1 MSIDIDDIE
10 RRMDGALASFK
21 TDLAGL
27 RTGRAS
33 AGLLEPIMVDAY
45 GQMMPISQVGTVSVP
60 EPRLLTV
67 QVWDKGQVAAT
78 EKAIRESNLG
88 LNPMTEGQLI
98 RIPLPELNEERR
110 EELVK
115 VAGAMPSKRVLLCAM
130 CAAMAW
136 TRLRKRKR
144 TATFRKMMPSSILTR
159 CRI

>member
-45 GQMMPISQVGTVSVP
+45 GANDADKPSRHVSVP

-67 QVWDKGQVAAT
+67 QVWDKRA
-78 EKAIRESNLG
+78 
-88 LNPMTEGQLI
+88 
-98 RIPLPELNEERR
+98 
-110 EELVK
+110 
-115 VAGAMPSKRVLLCAM
+115 
-130 CAAMAW
+130 
-136 TRLRKRKR
+136 RLRRRRKPFAR
-144 TATFRKMMPSSILTR
+144 AIWG
-159 CRI
+159 

>member
-1 MSIDIDDIE
+1 MSINIDDIE

-45 GQMMPISQVGTVSVP
+45 GQSMPIAQVGTVSVP

-67 QVWDKGQVAAT
+67 QVWDKGQVAPT

-88 LNPMTEGQLI
+88 LSLI
-98 RIPLPELNEERR
+98 HI
-110 EELVK
+110 
-115 VAGAMPSKRVLLCAM
+115 
-130 CAAMAW
+130 
-136 TRLRKRKR
+136 
-144 TATFRKMMPSSILTR
+144 
-159 CRI
+159 